1 MRCAWQSFLQIL
13 PAKIRG
19 TVDEL
24 GKDGLQELRMRT
36 GNQIELVLHSGNMWL
51 PNIAASEDI
60 SFVINA
66 ASRYSPWSASTI
78 RRGYITAPGGHRIG
92 LCGDAVVNNG
102 EMTGLR
108 NPYSVCIRVGRDF
121 EGMGY
126 GADKGF
132 GSMLIIGR
140 PGSGKTT
147 LLRDIIRSRSDK
159 GPGSVGVV
167 DERGEVFPVFEQ
179 SFCFPCGKRT
189 DVLTGC
195 GKAHGIDI
203 LIRTMGPTCIAVDE
217 ITAEEDCR
225 AIMNAGWSGVDILAT
240 AHAGSVNDLRSR
252 PIYRPIINSGLFRDV
267 LIMHDDKT
275 WHHERI

>member
-1 MRCAWQSFLQIL
+1 M
-13 PAKIRG
+13 
-19 TVDEL
+19 
-24 GKDGLQELRMRT
+24 
-36 GNQIELVLHSGNMWL
+36 
-51 PNIAASEDI
+51 
-60 SFVINA
+60 INA

-108 NPYSVCIRVGRDF
+108 NPYSICIRVARDI
-121 EGMGY
+121 EGVGNS
-126 GADKGF
+126 AELCD
-132 GSMLIIGR
+132 GSLLIIGK

-147 LLRDIIRSRSDK
+147 LLRDIIRTRSDK
-159 GPGSVGVV
+159 GPGAVGVV

-179 SFCFPCGKRT
+179 SFCFHCGKRT

-203 LIRTMGPTCIAVDE
+203 LIRTMGPTAIAVDE
-217 ITAEEDCR
+217 ITAEEDCK
-225 AIMNAGWSGVDILAT
+225 AIMNAGWSGVSIFAT
-240 AHAGSVNDLRSR
+240 AHAGSVDDLRSR
-252 PIYRPIINSGLFRDV
+252 PIYRPVINSGLFRDV
-267 LIMHDDKT
+267 LVMHDDKT